1 MNAPSP
7 ALRPRTWLLTGLAI
21 GLATGLLEAGVL
33 LLRRLGFGELIHV
46 SMQFG
51 WMAPVGDLVL
61 FLPPAVLIA
70 ALARFRPGLM
80 PLRFGLGIFIWLGA
94 SALLFM
100 VPWFSRPAAVL
111 LAAGIGWQGGRLL
124 DKRGAAIERRAL
136 PVLTS
141 LAVLVLLI
149 AGASLGLGWWREQRA
164 SARLPAPLPGH
175 PNILLLILDTVRA
188 DHLSLYGYDR
198 ETTPELE
205 RFALHGTRFA
215 HPFSTAPWTLPSHA
229 SLLTGRYPHD
239 LSADWLTPLDGRV
252 PTLAEVFASRGYR
265 TGAFV
270 ANVGYLSWEF
280 GLERGFAHYRDFPVS
295 PRVILACTSIG
306 RQLDRSLRLRRL
318 IGSDQHLVRIGA
330 PEISRSFLRW
340 AGRSPERPFFAFLN
354 YYDAHDPY
362 LSPAPYDRR
371 FGGVPRPNNLSPLH
385 RYLAHPSKVL
395 PSPAT
400 VAAEIDQYDGAL
412 AYLDHELGRLFAE
425 LGRHGLLQNTVVVIT
440 ADHGEE
446 FGEHGVFDHGNSLY
460 RPSVEVP
467 LLIVY
472 PPRVPA
478 AVTVNRAVSLRDVA
492 ATLVDLAGFGG
503 DNPIPGNSLA
513 RFWQGGLGDSA
524 SPVLSEVSRGIR
536 TPAWYPVSRGNMQA
550 LVALGYRYIRNSGGG
565 EELFSARHDPAERF
579 DLSGA
584 DSSRVTLEEL
594 RGLLR
599 RAVLTH

>member
-1 MNAPSP
+1 MNARAD
-7 ALRPRTWLLTGLAI
+7 ALRPRTWLATGLAA
-21 GLATGLLEAGVL
+21 GLATGLLEALVL
-33 LLRRLGFGELIHV
+33 LLRRVGFGELIHV
-46 SMQFG
+46 SAQFG

-61 FLPPAVLIA
+61 FLPPALLIA
-70 ALARFRPGLM
+70 GLARLRPGLM
-80 PLRFGLGIFIWLGA
+80 PVRFGLAIFIWLGA
-94 SALLFM
+94 SALLFLI
-100 VPWFSRPAAVL
+100 PGFSRPAALL

-124 DKRGAAIERRAL
+124 GGSAAAVERRAL
-136 PVLTS
+136 PA
-141 LAVLVLLI
+141 LAVLLTLVLLI
-149 AGASLGLGWWREQRA
+149 AGSSLGLAWWRERRA
-164 SARLPAPLPGH
+164 LARLPAPPAGH
-175 PNILLLILDTVRA
+175 PNVLLLILDTVRA
-188 DHLSLYGYDR
+188 DHLSLYGYGR

-205 RFALHGTRFA
+205 KLALRGTRFA

-239 LSADWLTPLDGRV
+239 LSADWLTPLDRRA
-252 PTLAEVFASRGYR
+252 PTLAEVFSNRGYR

-280 GLERGFAHYRDFPVS
+280 GLERGFAHYHDFPIS
-295 PRVILACTSIG
+295 PRVILACTAVG

-330 PEISRSFLRW
+330 PAISRAFLRW
-340 AGRSPERPFFAFLN
+340 VDRSPGRPFFAFLN

-362 LSPAPYDRR
+362 LPPPPYDRR
-371 FGGVPRPNNLSPLH
+371 FSGTPRPNNLSPLH

-425 LGRHGLLQNTVVVIT
+425 LGRRGLLQNTVVLIT

-467 LLIVY
+467 LLVVY

-478 AVTVNRAVSLRDVA
+478 AVTVNRPVSLRDVA
-492 ATLVDLAGFGG
+492 ATLVDLAGFDQGS
-503 DNPIPGNSLA
+503 PIPGASLA
-513 RFWQGGLGDSA
+513 RFWQGGTTGSD

-536 TPAWYPVSRGNMQA
+536 TPAWYPVSRGNMQS
-550 LVALGYRYIRNSGGG
+550 LVALGYRYIRNDGGG
-565 EELFSARHDPAERF
+565 EELFDAGHDPAERA
-579 DLSGA
+579 DLAGA
-584 DSSRVTLEEL
+584 DSSRAALEKL
-594 RGLLR
+594 RGLLQHALR
-599 RAVLTH
+599 TH